1 MVSTIQSTPLKLNK
15 LVSLVKKGS
24 YRVVGLDSVGMLS
37 WWVLIEFSEG
47 DYAGSLSDLTLKI
60 GGKIKLGLHSY
71 VDLSEKLGIDFELD
85 TFEIDFDPNNQNSFI
100 FSTSNGI
107 YYSKLYNQSE
117 DSVSLKG
124 GPFVRK
130 LESSSVGDFVKVTSI
145 SFSDQGFILV
155 GFEEGSIGL
164 YNSDFS
170 NPLSIWYNAWETA
183 VQVIKWWTIYFSDS
197 KTKGSQADK
206 NSISKNMVTDSHF
219 SSRLCEFFVIDM
231 NENFYIWNLN
241 KNIHKSIHKINF
253 AEKHG
258 GIDDQS
264 LTRSIISNTWV
275 DQSFYTGFRV
285 IGNKMAFYFMNFKK
299 GTKISKDKIESENK
313 KSVKLLKIL
322 PSNAVSI

>member
-130 LESSSVGDFVKVTSI
+130 LESSSVGDFVKVTPMNEC
-145 SFSDQGFILV
+145 ILV
-155 GFEEGSIGL
+155 
-164 YNSDFS
+164 
-170 NPLSIWYNAWETA
+170 
-183 VQVIKWWTIYFSDS
+183 
-197 KTKGSQADK
+197 
-206 NSISKNMVTDSHF
+206 
-219 SSRLCEFFVIDM
+219 
-231 NENFYIWNLN
+231 
-241 KNIHKSIHKINF
+241 
-253 AEKHG
+253 
-258 GIDDQS
+258 
-264 LTRSIISNTWV
+264 II
-275 DQSFYTGFRV
+275 
-285 IGNKMAFYFMNFKK
+285 I
-299 GTKISKDKIESENK
+299 
-313 KSVKLLKIL
+313 
-322 PSNAVSI
+322 